1 MNRTKKKE
9 KSKKA
14 TPTILII
21 IAVLLL
27 AGLFVFGAYG
37 GIGPFRFIMIDKIAK
52 LPGNSEEYSFDR
64 IEPMENSPLAG
75 KNIGV
80 LGSSVV
86 NGSAAQDNSVA
97 EYLCARFG
105 CTYTK
110 EAVNGTTLVDK
121 TPWSYIKRLKGKMDP
136 NAEYD
141 LMVFQLSTNDATFKR
156 PLGEISESADLNDFD
171 TSTVTGALEYMISYT
186 KETWNCPVV
195 FFTGSRYDSQ
205 EYGAMVERLLE
216 LQEKYD
222 FGVIDLWSGDAFNN
236 ISDEMRG
243 IYMFDNI
250 HPTMAGYRDW
260 WGPEME
266 RQLLD
271 YLNKLTK

>member
-1 MNRTKKKE
+1 MKKTKRTK
-9 KSKKA
+9 A
-14 TPTILII
+14 IPTILII
-21 IAVLLL
+21 IAVVAL
-27 AGLFVFGAYG
+27 AGLYVFGAYG
-37 GIGPFRFIMIDKIAK
+37 GIGPFRFIMINKIAK
-52 LPGNSEEYSFDR
+52 LPGNSEEYRFDR
-64 IEPMENSPLAG
+64 IEPMENSPLSG

-86 NGSAAQDNSVA
+86 NGSAAQYNSVA

-105 CTYTK
+105 CNYTK

-121 TPWSYIKRLKGKMDP
+121 TPWSYVKRLKGKLDP

-141 LMVFQLSTNDATFKR
+141 LFIVQLSTNDATFKL
-156 PLGEISESADLNDFD
+156 PLGEISGSMDLDDFD
-171 TSTVTGALEYMISYT
+171 TSTVTGALEYIISYT

-195 FFTGSRYDSQ
+195 FFTDSRYDSQ
-205 EYGAMVERLLE
+205 PYGAMVERLLE

-222 FGVIDLWSGDAFNN
+222 IGVLDLWSGDAFNN
-236 ISDEMRG
+236 ISDEMRS
-243 IYMFDNI
+243 IYMFDSI

-271 YLNKLTK
+271 YLSDLNQ